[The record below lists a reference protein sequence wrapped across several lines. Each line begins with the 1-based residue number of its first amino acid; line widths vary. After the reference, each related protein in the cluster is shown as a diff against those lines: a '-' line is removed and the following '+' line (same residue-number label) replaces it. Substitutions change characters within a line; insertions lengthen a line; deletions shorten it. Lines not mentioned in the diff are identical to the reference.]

1 MTLYIPKIMIA
12 QFANTDKVGVEAS
25 YGEVQLLL
33 EKDFIYPDTVSD
45 DQGDSYPNPFSL
57 K

>member
-12 QFANTDKVGVEAS
+12 QFANNDTVSFEGS

-33 EKDFIYPDTVSD
+33 EKDFTGLDNVSE
-45 DQGDSYPNPFSL
+45 DQNDNYPNPLSF